1 MTGRRVIGLMFLMAV
16 IIIALISAC
25 GKSEPTPIAPT
36 PLTVKTP
43 AGFPQPN
50 DIFRENP
57 LTKEG
62 VELGRKL
69 FYDGRLAKDGLVSC
83 GSCHQPFAAFA
94 TFEHDF
100 SHGIDN
106 QFTTRNAPGL
116 FNLAWQRELHWDGG
130 INHLEVQP
138 LAPITASNE
147 MGEDLANLLKKLN
160 ADPRYREMFRAAF
173 GEPEA
178 TSQRML
184 KALSQFMGIIVSAD
198 SKYDRV
204 KAGKDIFSQAE
215 AAGYT
220 VFKVKCGS
228 CHQEPLFT
236 DLSYRNIGMPLHPVH
251 KDAGRMRITRLAS
264 DSLKFKVPSL
274 RNVALTGPYGHDGR
288 FYSLGAVID
297 HYRSGPKAG
306 STVDPVLRPG
316 LSISNN
322 EKADLLQFLS
332 TLTDTTFT
340 KDPRFIEPR

>member
-1 MTGRRVIGLMFLMAV
+1 MAGV
-16 IIIALISAC
+16 IIALVSAC
-25 GKSEPTPIAPT
+25 GKNESTPAGPTL
-36 PLTVKTP
+36 LTLNTP
-43 AGFPQPN
+43 AGFPVPN
-50 DIFRENP
+50 DIFRDNP

-62 VELGRKL
+62 VELGRVL
-69 FYDGRLAKDGLVSC
+69 FYDGRLAKDGLISC

-94 TFEHDF
+94 TFDHDF

-116 FNLAWQRELHWDGG
+116 FNLAWHRELHWDGG

-138 LAPITASNE
+138 LAPITATNE
-147 MGEDLANLLKKLN
+147 MGEDLSNILKKLN
-160 ADPRYREMFRAAF
+160 ADAKYREMFRAAF
-173 GEPEA
+173 GDPEA

-204 KAGKDIFSQAE
+204 KAGKAVFTQAE
-215 AAGYT
+215 ASGYA

-236 DLSYRNIGMPLHPVH
+236 DLTYRNAGLALNPFLKDIG
-251 KDAGRMRITRLAS
+251 RQRITGLAS

-306 STVDPVLRPG
+306 PTVDPALRQG

-322 EKADLLQFLS
+322 EKADLIQFLS
-332 TLTDTTFT
+332 TLTDTTFI

>member
-1 MTGRRVIGLMFLMAV
+1 MKKWRVIGSMLLLGGMT
-16 IIIALISAC
+16 IALITAC
-25 GKSEPTPIAPT
+25 KKSESGTAAPT
-36 PLTVKTP
+36 PLTLNTP
-43 AGFPQPN
+43 PGFPPPN
-50 DIFRENP
+50 PIFRDNP

-62 VELGRKL
+62 VELGRTL
-69 FYDGRLAKDGLVSC
+69 FYDGRLSKDGLVSC

-94 TFEHDF
+94 TFDHDF

-116 FNLAWQRELHWDGG
+116 FNLAWHRELHWDGG

-138 LAPITASNE
+138 LAPITATNE
-147 MGEDLANLLKKLN
+147 MGEDLSNILKKLN
-160 ADPRYREMFRAAF
+160 ADSKYRAMFRAAF

-184 KALSQFMGIIVSAD
+184 KALSQFMGMIVSSD
-198 SKYDRV
+198 SKYDKV
-204 KAGKDIFSQAE
+204 KAGKSNFTQAE
-215 AAGYT
+215 ASGYAI
-220 VFKVKCGS
+220 FKVKCVS

-236 DLSYRNIGMPLHPVH
+236 DLSYRNTGMPLHPII
-251 KDAGRMRITRLAS
+251 KDMGRMRITGLAT

-288 FYSLGAVID
+288 FYSLSAVID
-297 HYRSGPKAG
+297 HYRSGFKAG
-306 STVDPVLRPG
+306 PTVDPLLRAG

-322 EKADLLQFLS
+322 EKSDLLQFLS

-340 KDPRFIEPR
+340 KDPRFTEPR

>member
-1 MTGRRVIGLMFLMAV
+1 MIRRRIIGWLFMTAGITT
-16 IIIALISAC
+16 ALFTAC
-25 GKSEPTPIAPT
+25 NKNESTPSAPT
-36 PLTVKTP
+36 PLSLTAP
-43 AGFPQPN
+43 AGFPAPN
-50 DIFRENP
+50 DIFRNNP

-62 VELGRKL
+62 VELGRIL

-94 TFEHDF
+94 TFDHDF

-116 FNLAWQRELHWDGG
+116 FNLAWHRELHWDGG

-138 LAPITASNE
+138 LAPITAANE
-147 MGEDLANLLKKLN
+147 MGEELSNILKKLN
-160 ADPRYREMFRAAF
+160 ADSRYRSMFRAAF
-173 GEPEA
+173 GDPEA

-198 SKYDRV
+198 AKYDRV
-204 KAGKDIFSQAE
+204 KTGKAIFNQAE
-215 AAGYT
+215 ASGYAI
-220 VFKVKCGS
+220 FKVKCGS

-236 DLSYRNIGMPLHPVH
+236 DLSYKNTGMPLHPTIR
-251 KDAGRMRITRLAS
+251 DLGRMRITGLAS

-274 RNVALTGPYGHDGR
+274 RNVALTAPYGHDGR
-288 FYSLGAVID
+288 FYSLSAVID
-297 HYRSGPKAG
+297 HYRSGFKSGP
-306 STVDPVLRPG
+306 TVDPALRAG

-322 EKADLLQFLS
+322 EKSDLLQFLS

-340 KDPRFIEPR
+340 KDPRFTEPR

>member
-1 MTGRRVIGLMFLMAV
+1 MTGRRIIGWFCMT
-16 IIIALISAC
+16 IGISTALITAC
-25 GKSEPTPIAPT
+25 TKNESVPSAPT
-36 PLTVKTP
+36 PLTLNTP
-43 AGFPQPN
+43 PGFPAPN
-50 DIFRENP
+50 DIFRDNP

-62 VELGRKL
+62 VELGRAL

-83 GSCHQPFAAFA
+83 GSCHQPFAAFS
-94 TFEHDF
+94 TFDHDF

-116 FNLAWQRELHWDGG
+116 FNLAWHRELHWDGG

-138 LAPITASNE
+138 LAPITAANE
-147 MGEDLANLLKKLN
+147 MGEELSNILSKLN
-160 ADPRYREMFRAAF
+160 ADSRYRAMFRAAF

-184 KALSQFMGIIVSAD
+184 KALSQFMGIIVSAN

-204 KAGKDIFSQAE
+204 KVGKETFTQAE
-215 AAGYT
+215 ASGYAI
-220 VFKVKCGS
+220 FKIKCGS

-236 DLSYRNIGMPLHPVH
+236 DLSYRNTGMSMDPGL
-251 KDAGRMRITRLAS
+251 KDVGRMRITRLSS

-297 HYRSGPKAG
+297 HYRSGPKSG
-306 STVDPVLRPG
+306 PTVDPALRIG

-340 KDPRFIEPR
+340 KDPRFTEPR

>member
-1 MTGRRVIGLMFLMAV
+1 MMAGVIV
-16 IIIALISAC
+16 ALVSAC
-25 GKSEPTPIAPT
+25 RKSESAPSAPT
-36 PLTVKTP
+36 PLTLKVP
-43 AGFPQPN
+43 AGFPAPN
-50 DIFRENP
+50 DIFRDNP

-62 VELGRKL
+62 VELGRVL
-69 FYDGRLAKDGLVSC
+69 FYDGRLAKDGLISC

-94 TFEHDF
+94 TFDHDF

-116 FNLAWQRELHWDGG
+116 FNLAWHQEFHLDGG

-138 LAPITASNE
+138 LAPITATNE
-147 MGEDLANLLKKLN
+147 MGEDLSNVMKKLN
-160 ADPRYREMFRAAF
+160 ADAKYREMFRAAF
-173 GEPEA
+173 GQPEA

-184 KALSQFMGIIVSAD
+184 KALSQFMGIIISAD

-204 KAGKDIFSQAE
+204 KAGKESFTQAE
-215 AAGYT
+215 AAGYV

-228 CHQEPLFT
+228 CHTEPLFT
-236 DLSYRNIGMPLHPVH
+236 DLTYRNTGLPLNPFL
-251 KDAGRMRITRLAS
+251 KDLGRQRITGLAS

-274 RNVALTGPYGHDGR
+274 RNVALTAPYGHDGR

-306 STVDPVLRPG
+306 PTVDPVLRPG

-340 KDPRFIEPR
+340 KDPRFTEPR

>member
-1 MTGRRVIGLMFLMAV
+1 MTGRRTISTLLLLAGVT
-16 IIIALISAC
+16 IALVTACRKGESAP
-25 GKSEPTPIAPT
+25 SAPT
-36 PLTVKTP
+36 PLTLKVP
-43 AGFPQPN
+43 AGFPAPN
-50 DIFRENP
+50 DIFRDNP

-62 VELGRKL
+62 VELGRRL

-83 GSCHQPFAAFA
+83 GSCHQPFAAFS
-94 TFEHDF
+94 TFDHDF

-116 FNLAWQRELHWDGG
+116 FNLAWHRELHWDGG

-147 MGEDLANLLKKLN
+147 MGEELSNILKKLN
-160 ADPRYREMFRAAF
+160 ADAKYREMFRAAF
-173 GEPEA
+173 GQPEA

-184 KALSQFMGIIVSAD
+184 KALSQFMGLIVSAD

-204 KAGKDIFSQAE
+204 RAGKENFTQAE
-215 AAGYT
+215 AAGYE
-220 VFKVKCGS
+220 VFKIKCTN

-236 DLSYRNIGMPLHPVH
+236 DLSYRNTGMPIDPLY
-251 KDAGRMRITRLAS
+251 KDPGRMHITRLAS

-274 RNVALTGPYGHDGR
+274 RNVALTKPYGHDGR
-288 FYSLGAVID
+288 FYSLSAVID

-306 STVDPVLRPG
+306 PTVDPALRAG

-340 KDPRFIEPR
+340 KDPRFTEPL